1 MNRRNLIKTLG
12 ISAVGLATVPFWID
26 SWTAEDL
33 PEDDGFLT
41 GNQQLQLA
49 ELVNIIIPK
58 TDTPGA
64 KELGVEKFISVMV
77 RDCYNEEV
85 KAEFLSG
92 FGELN
97 AFSEDFY
104 GNSLIKITEAERND
118 MLCTLESY
126 ETPPEKKIN
135 FVAFVKGLT
144 IAGFMSSQ
152 YVMENH
158 LNYELVPAR
167 FHGSFPVT
175 QSIYTNV

>member
-1 MNRRNLIKTLG
+1 MKRRTLIKTLG

-104 GNSLIKITEAERND
+104 GNYLIV
-118 MLCTLESY
+118 S
-126 ETPPEKKIN
+126 
-135 FVAFVKGLT
+135 
-144 IAGFMSSQ
+144 
-152 YVMENH
+152 
-158 LNYELVPAR
+158 
-167 FHGSFPVT
+167 
-175 QSIYTNV
+175 